1 MKILAVIPARYAST
15 RLPGKPLADICGKP
29 MVQHV
34 YERVRQARLVDEV
47 LVATDDARIVEAVE
61 SFGGKAVLTSPLCAS
76 GTDRLVEIARSH
88 LADIYLNIQ
97 GDEPLLR
104 PQDVNALVAALRDTP
119 DAAAATPCY
128 PITYEQAQNPALV
141 KVVRDYQSRALYFSR
156 APIPFVR
163 DGDAASVQYWGHAG
177 LYAYRPQALRA
188 FGLHRPSPLED
199 AEKLEQL
206 RLLQIGLTML
216 TVEVAPCAPG
226 VDTPEDLEA
235 VRAAMQSAPLPDC
248 REAMD
253 GLTETPITPAL
264 AAKLRK
270 IKLVITD
277 VDGVLTDGS
286 LYYGPDGECIKKFHA
301 RDGVA
306 IRMLQQTRIQV
317 AVLSGRDCPALR
329 KRLEDLDI
337 TEAVLGESDKRK
349 VFPGILERCG
359 VTAEET
365 LYVGDDLPD
374 IEVFDLCGVAVTV
387 GDAPEDVKAKADLV
401 LECKGVLGAFRDLVD
416 EILEKNAGSDML
428 PEREAS

>member
-1 MKILAVIPARYAST
+1 MKVLAVIPARYAST

-34 YERVRQARLVDEV
+34 YERVRQASLVDDAV
-47 LVATDDARIVEAVE
+47 VATDDARIVEAVE
-61 SFGGKAVLTSPLCAS
+61 SFGGKAVLTSPECAS

-104 PQDVNALVAALRDTP
+104 PQDVDALVAALRDTP
-119 DAAAATPCY
+119 DASAATPCY
-128 PITYEQAQNPALV
+128 PITAEQAQNPALV
-141 KVVRDYQSRALYFSR
+141 KVVRDYQGRALYFSR

-235 VRAAMQSAPLPDC
+235 VRAAMQSAPLSDY
-248 REAMD
+248 REDMD
-253 GLTETPITPAL
+253 GLTETPITPEL

-306 IRMLQQTRIQV
+306 IRMLQQAGIQV

-329 KRLEDLDI
+329 KRLEDLGI

-349 VFPGILERCG
+349 AFPGILERCG
-359 VTAEET
+359 VTAAET
-365 LYVGDDLPD
+365 AYIGDDLPD
-374 IEVFDLCGVAVTV
+374 VAVFDLCGVAVTV
-387 GDAPEDVKAKADLV
+387 GDAPEDVKARADLV
-401 LECKGVLGAFRDLVD
+401 LGTAGGLGAIREFNETAIIR
-416 EILEKNAGSDML
+416 L
-428 PEREAS
+428 PKYTQKVK